1 MLERRADLDA
11 IDAAFRRSPVVAV
24 LGPRQIGKTTL
35 AREFSKRVRGPV
47 ARFDLED
54 PRDLSRLDDPMV
66 ALERLRGLIVLD
78 EIQRLPELFPVLRVL
93 VDRPGDPA
101 RFLILGSAGP
111 ALLRQSSE
119 TLAGRIVFRELGGL
133 NSANTG
139 LDALWRLWLR
149 GGFPRSLLA
158 RNDRESFE
166 WRRDFTRTFLER
178 DLPQLGVRR
187 PAPALRRFWT
197 MTAHLHGQVWSHA
210 ELARAFG
217 TTPSTVKGYR
227 DLLEAAL
234 MIRVLPPWSANLG
247 KRQVKSPKV
256 YLRDS
261 GLLHYLLD
269 IRTSDDLDGHPRI
282 GASFEGLAIG
292 ELIAHLGAQPE
303 ECFFW
308 KAHTGAEVDL
318 LIVRGR
324 ERSAFE
330 IKRSSAP
337 RTTRSMHT
345 AIDDLALERL
355 DVIHAG
361 RETYPLREKIRA
373 VSVHRIRQDVPG
385 GGRA

>member
-11 IDAAFRRSPVVAV
+11 IDAAFRRSPVVAI

-54 PRDLSRLDDPMV
+54 PRDLSRLDDPMA

-217 TTPSTVKGYR
+217 TTPSTVKGCSASTTLAAWRQLFWPVQIDVDR
-227 DLLEAAL
+227 D
-234 MIRVLPPWSANLG
+234 
-247 KRQVKSPKV
+247 Q
-256 YLRDS
+256 
-261 GLLHYLLD
+261 
-269 IRTSDDLDGHPRI
+269 
-282 GASFEGLAIG
+282 
-292 ELIAHLGAQPE
+292 Q
-303 ECFFW
+303 
-308 KAHTGAEVDL
+308 
-318 LIVRGR
+318 
-324 ERSAFE
+324 
-330 IKRSSAP
+330 
-337 RTTRSMHT
+337 
-345 AIDDLALERL
+345 
-355 DVIHAG
+355 
-361 RETYPLREKIRA
+361 
-373 VSVHRIRQDVPG
+373 Q
-385 GGRA
+385 

>member
-11 IDAAFRRSPVVAV
+11 IDAAFRRSPVVAI

-54 PRDLSRLDDPMV
+54 PRDLSRLDDPMA

-158 RNDRESFE
+158 RDDRESFE

-178 DLPQLGVRR
+178 DLPQLDVRR

-269 IRTSDDLDGHPRI
+269 IRTSDDLEGHPRI

>member
-11 IDAAFRRSPVVAV
+11 IDAAFRRSPVVAI

-54 PRDLSRLDDPMV
+54 PRDLSRLDDPMA

-93 VDRPGDPA
+93 VDRPGDAA

>member
-11 IDAAFRRSPVVAV
+11 IDAAFRRSPVVAI

-93 VDRPGDPA
+93 VDRPGDAA

>member
-11 IDAAFRRSPVVAV
+11 IDAAFRRSPVVAI

>member
-11 IDAAFRRSPVVAV
+11 IDAAFRRSPVVAI

-54 PRDLSRLDDPMV
+54 PRDLSRLDDPMA

-227 DLLEAAL
+227 NLLEAAL

-269 IRTSDDLDGHPRI
+269 IRTSDDLDGHPRV

>member
-11 IDAAFRRSPVVAV
+11 IDAAFRRSPVVAI

-54 PRDLSRLDDPMV
+54 PRDLSRLDDPMA

-227 DLLEAAL
+227 NLLEAAL

-345 AIDDLALERL
+345 AIDALALERL

>member
-11 IDAAFRRSPVVAV
+11 IDAAFRRSSVVAI

-35 AREFSKRVRGPV
+35 AREFSRRVRGPV

-54 PRDLSRLDDPMV
+54 PRDLSRLDDPAA

-93 VDRPGDPA
+93 VDRPGNPA

-158 RNDRESFE
+158 RDDGESFE

-197 MTAHLHGQVWSHA
+197 MTAHLHGQVWSHT

-217 TTPSTVKGYR
+217 TTASTVKGYR

-247 KRQVKSPKV
+247 KRQVKSSKV

-269 IRTSDDLDGHPRI
+269 IRTSDDLEGHPKV

-324 ERSAFE
+324 KRLAFE

-337 RTTRSMHT
+337 RTTRSMRT

-373 VSVHRIRQDVPG
+373 VSVHRIRQDVAG
-385 GGRA
+385 DGRA